1 VLLFWLGPRPYT
13 AAQVA
18 QRSRL
23 WFGNAAAPEL
33 TAQADELIAER
44 FGALLAAA
52 ERGELG
58 AWESGPRRRLALIL
72 LLDQFPRNVY
82 RGSARAFAQDGK
94 ALSLAVSGMQLG
106 ADAALDP
113 LERLFFYMPLM
124 HAESLPV
131 QEESMAAF
139 RRLLDEAPEALHT
152 YFEGSLRYA
161 QQHRDLIERFG
172 RFPYRNALVGRT
184 STEAESEWLAGGG
197 ERFGQ

>member
-1 VLLFWLGPRPYT
+1 VLLFWFGPRPYT
-13 AAQVA
+13 AARVA

-23 WFGNAAAPEL
+23 WFGNAATPEL
-33 TAQADELIAER
+33 AAQADELIAER

-52 ERGELG
+52 ERGELDS
-58 AWESGPRRRLALIL
+58 WESSPRRRLALIV

-82 RGSARAFAQDGK
+82 RGTARAFAQDDK

-113 LERLFFYMPLM
+113 LERMFFYMPLM

-131 QEESMAAF
+131 QEESVAAF
-139 RRLLDEAPEALHT
+139 RRLLDEAAQELRAHFDSALGAA
-152 YFEGSLRYA
+152 E
-161 QQHRDLIERFG
+161 QHRDLIERYG
-172 RFPYRNALVGRT
+172 RFPYRNAVIGRT
-184 STEAESEWLAGGG
+184 STEAEREWLAGGG